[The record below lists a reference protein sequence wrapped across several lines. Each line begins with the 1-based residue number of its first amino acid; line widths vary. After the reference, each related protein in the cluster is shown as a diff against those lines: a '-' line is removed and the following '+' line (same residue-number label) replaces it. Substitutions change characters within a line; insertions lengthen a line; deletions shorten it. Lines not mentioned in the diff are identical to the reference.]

1 MKSVQKLVKYNLK
14 FVPIL
19 LALIISYIII
29 MNFCSENSIISTKEL
44 SLAPINDKAINNS
57 NKDSLTMR
65 VTSILLKC
73 SLAFLF
79 GGWVSDRKFIF
90 FGAI

>member
-1 MKSVQKLVKYNLK
+1 
-14 FVPIL
+14 
-19 LALIISYIII
+19 
-29 MNFCSENSIISTKEL
+29 MNFYSENSIISTKEL
-44 SLAPINDKAINNS
+44 SVAPINDEAINNT
-57 NKDSLTMR
+57 NNDTLTIR
-65 VTSILLKC
+65 IFSILLKC